1 MIVRERP
8 ALTDILFAVRGSVL
22 PRIKKPLLVSIAL
35 AAGVVALDLAMPSA
49 RVLTLT
55 PTPFTLIGLAL
66 AIFLGFRNNASYD
79 RWWEG
84 RKLWGSVLIHAR
96 SATRLI
102 LAHVEPGP
110 PGQDRRERMVLA
122 LIGFAYFL
130 KHHLRDTQDQESL
143 QFMPADL
150 AEVFNAAANR
160 PDAALRFV
168 SRELKAALGEG
179 RIDAMMATRIE
190 DCLTG
195 LAGDQA
201 GCERLKTTPLPFSY
215 SLLLHRTAYLY
226 CLALPFGIVSL
237 TGLTTPFVV
246 GIVSYTIFGLDA
258 LGDEIEQPFRLTLNN
273 LPLDSICRR
282 LEIDLLDALG
292 RPHLPPVMRPS
303 GFWLT

>member
-8 ALTDILFAVRGSVL
+8 ALSDILFAVRGSVL
-22 PRIKKPLLVSIAL
+22 PRIKKPLAVSVAL
-35 AAGVVALDLAMPSA
+35 ATAVVALDLALPSS
-49 RVLTLT
+49 RMVTLT

-84 RKLWGSVLIHAR
+84 RKLWGSLLIHAR
-96 SATRLI
+96 SAARLV
-102 LAHVEPGP
+102 LAHMEPGP
-110 PGQDRRERMVLA
+110 AGHDRQERMVLA
-122 LIGFAYFL
+122 LVGFAYFL
-130 KHHLRDTQDQESL
+130 KHHLRDTQDQESQ
-143 QFMPADL
+143 QFLPAGL
-150 AEVFNAAANR
+150 AAGFEHAANR
-160 PDAALRFV
+160 PDAALRFI
-168 SRELKAALGEG
+168 STELQAALREG
-179 RIDAMMATRIE
+179 RIDPMMATRIE

-246 GIVSYTIFGLDA
+246 GLVSYTIFGLDA

-273 LPLDSICRR
+273 LPLDSLCRR

-292 RPHLPPVMRPS
+292 REHLPPVIRPN